1 MNALNEDN
9 TLTETFV
16 SQLYELDKTLAELK
30 EQRENLVELIKKEMK
45 LKEVK
50 QIDHEHL
57 VASIKAGYTKVNF
70 DSTLLKQTHPELYKL
85 FLKPLTVVNEV
96 FELKWK
102 IPYKPV
108 DLRNVKA
115 VLEVKTEELG
125 D

>member
-70 DSTLLKQTHPELYKL
+70 DSTLLKQTHPE
-85 FLKPLTVVNEV
+85 
-96 FELKWK
+96 
-102 IPYKPV
+102 
-108 DLRNVKA
+108 
-115 VLEVKTEELG
+115 
-125 D
+125 